1 MKAKTEGSGKVHSA
15 EESLLGRQQVF
26 WKSGW
31 QRAGY
36 SKEVE
41 EYQLQL
47 TILPTTHLGLKVLAH
62 LFTHS
67 FLLE

>member
-1 MKAKTEGSGKVHSA
+1 MKAKQRDQGKSIVQRKA
-15 EESLLGRQQVF
+15 CWGDNKFF

-31 QRAGY
+31 QRVGY